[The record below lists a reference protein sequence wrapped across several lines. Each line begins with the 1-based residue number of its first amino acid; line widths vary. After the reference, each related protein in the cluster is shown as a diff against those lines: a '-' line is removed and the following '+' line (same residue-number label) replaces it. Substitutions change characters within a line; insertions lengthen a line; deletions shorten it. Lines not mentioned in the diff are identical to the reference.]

1 MADDKQTTLISKMS
15 SHNTAELKKFFEG
28 SELAGDWQLIF
39 SSSYSACVVSLP
51 AKQGG
56 EVHLNVAAK
65 FSDGTPYL
73 ELQQSIAGSQGDV
86 EGKQDSG
93 LEDRMSAHN
102 TAQLKAFLEGVDLET
117 DWHLIFASSYN
128 GCIISLPA
136 NRGGQVRLR
145 IAAKYRD
152 DYPYLELRNQRVG
165 GEEEEE

>member
-15 SHNTAELKKFFEG
+15 SHNTAELKNFFEG
-28 SELAGDWQLIF
+28 SQLGGDWQLIF
-39 SSSYSACVVSLP
+39 SSSYSACIVTLP

-56 EVHLNVAAK
+56 DTQLYVAAK

-73 ELQQSIAGSQGDV
+73 ELQHASSPDDAESD
-86 EGKQDSG
+86 QDSG

-102 TAQLKAFLEGVDLET
+102 TAELKAFLEAVDLET

-136 NRGGQVRLR
+136 SRGGQVRLR

-152 DYPYLELRNQRVG
+152 DYPYLEIRNQRVG
-165 GEEEEE
+165 GEEEG